1 MWKNRSK
8 NGIKEID
15 MVRKVEISHKTIIFS
30 VFFLL
35 GLWLLFFVREIILQL
50 FVALLLMTILQ
61 PLVMLLTKIKI
72 PRAVSVLVTYIFV
85 LGLLSGV
92 VALIAPALAAQ
103 TTNFVN
109 ALPSYLNNIG
119 VNSMMS
125 GDIAKGLI
133 SQLGGIPGEILN
145 FTVSV
150 LSNVVAVVTVLV
162 FAFYMLLTHDKLKD
176 QIGFLFGET
185 KSQQI
190 SRLIVAWENKL
201 GKWARGQL
209 LLMFAVG
216 LATYIGLILIGIP
229 FALPLAILA
238 GLLEII
244 PILGPIVAAI
254 PAVIIG
260 FGISPI
266 VGIGAVANAFLI
278 QQLENYVLVPRIMG
292 KTVGISPLVVLIAVT
307 IGAKL
312 LGIVGVIISV
322 PFVLTLQVLIN
333 EFLAAKE

>member
-1 MWKNRSK
+1 
-8 NGIKEID
+8 
-15 MVRKVEISHKTIIFS
+15 MVRKVEVSHKTIIFA

-61 PLVMLLTKIKI
+61 PLVILLTKIRI
-72 PRAVSVLVTYIFV
+72 PRAISVIISYILV
-85 LGLLSGV
+85 LGLLGGM
-92 VALIAPALAAQ
+92 VALIAPTLAQQ
-103 TTNFVN
+103 TTNFVI
-109 ALPSYLNNIG
+109 ALPTYLNNIG
-119 VNSMMS
+119 VSSVMS
-125 GDIAKGLI
+125 GDLAKGLL

-150 LSNVVAVVTVLV
+150 FSNVVAVVTVLV

-176 QIGFLFGET
+176 QAGILFGEN

-190 SRLIVAWENKL
+190 NRIIVAWENRL

-209 LLMFAVG
+209 LLMFAIG
-216 LATYIGLILIGIP
+216 LATYIGLVLIGIP

-266 VGIGAVANAFLI
+266 VGIGATASAFLI
-278 QQLENYVLVPRIMG
+278 QQLENYVLVPKIMG
-292 KTVGISPLVVLIAVT
+292 KTIGISPLVILVAVT

-333 EFLAAKE
+333 EYLVAKE

>member
-1 MWKNRSK
+1 MP
-8 NGIKEID
+8 
-15 MVRKVEISHKTIIFS
+15 RKVEISHKTIIFA

-35 GLWLLFFVREIILQL
+35 GLWLLYFVRDIILQL
-50 FVALLLMTILQ
+50 FVALLLMTILE
-61 PLVMLLTKIKI
+61 PIVALLTKIRI
-72 PRAVSVLVTYIFV
+72 PRAISVLITYIFV
-85 LGLLSGV
+85 LGVLGGM
-92 VALIAPALAAQ
+92 VALIAPTLAAQ

-109 ALPSYLNNIG
+109 TLPSYLNNIG
-119 VNSMMS
+119 ISSVIS
-125 GDIAKGLI
+125 GDLAKGLL

-150 LSNVVAVVTVLV
+150 FSNVVAVVTVLV

-176 QIGFLFGET
+176 QVGFLFGES

-190 SRLIVAWENKL
+190 GRVVLAWENKL

-216 LATYIGLILIGIP
+216 LGTYIGLVLIGIP

-260 FGISPI
+260 FGISP
-266 VGIGAVANAFLI
+266 VIGLAVTAASFLVH
-278 QQLENYVLVPRIMG
+278 QLEGYVLVPKIME
-292 KTVGISPLVVLIAVT
+292 KSVGVSPLLILVSIA

-312 LGIVGVIISV
+312 LGIMGVIISV
-322 PFVLTLQVLIN
+322 PFVITLQVLIK
-333 EFLAAKE
+333 EYLIAKE

>member
-1 MWKNRSK
+1 MVFYK
-8 NGIKEID
+8 GKEIK
-15 MVRKVEISHKTIIFS
+15 MLKKVEISHKTIIFT

-35 GLWLLFFVREIILQL
+35 GLWLLYFVREIILQL
-50 FVALLLMTILQ
+50 FVALLLMTILE
-61 PLVMLLTKIKI
+61 PLVALLARIRI
-72 PRAVSVLVTYIFV
+72 PRAISVIVSYILV
-85 LGLLSGV
+85 LGLLGGMI
-92 VALIAPALAAQ
+92 ALIAPALAQQ

-109 ALPSYLNNIG
+109 ALPSYLSNIG
-119 VNSMMS
+119 INSVVS
-125 GDIAKGLI
+125 SDLAKGLL

-150 LSNVVAVVTVLV
+150 FSNVVAVVTVLV

-176 QIGFLFGET
+176 QVGFLFGET

-190 SRLIVAWENKL
+190 GRVVEAWENKL

-216 LATYIGLILIGIP
+216 LGTYLGLVLIGIP

-244 PILGPIVAAI
+244 PILGPIVSAI

-260 FGISPI
+260 FGISPL
-266 VGIGAVANAFLI
+266 VGIGATANAFLV
-278 QQLENYVLVPRIMG
+278 QQIESYVFVPKIMG
-292 KTVGISPLVVLIAVT
+292 KTIGVSPLVVLIAVT

-322 PFVLTLQVLIN
+322 PFVLTLQVLI
-333 EFLAAKE
+333 KEYLITKE